1 MIRVLSVLTL
11 LLVSAG
17 HALAQHPKLYDPAAA
32 FFDDSAVREI
42 RLYFTD
48 PDWYNKLVQAH
59 QNQAQTGDP
68 FFPCRFKYGTVE
80 IPQIGCRFK
89 GNSSFRR
96 NGIKRPFKLDFN
108 EYDANANFLGLTKL
122 NLQTND
128 LQPDFLREKLT
139 TDFAGKFVAAL
150 RMVHVRVY
158 VNDAYYGLYTAMEQ
172 PDKRMM
178 ESRFGSNE
186 DGNLYEANE
195 ILGGPGGAVTRPD
208 MGWLGTAPAPYRNI
222 YELETNQEG
231 NDYSGLI
238 EFLNILNNT
247 PAAELPAKLEGVA
260 DVEQMLTWMALNNL
274 FVNLDSYLAD
284 AGEYYL
290 YDRTRD
296 GKFIYVQW
304 DHNESF
310 GTTGDG
316 TVRISNPFTFDVFWL
331 PGNGVG
337 AQNQRPLLQKTLAT
351 PEYRRLYLRI
361 FARLLREG
369 FNPDAF
375 SARITQMANLI
386 REHVYA
392 DPNKV
397 TTNQAFETSLNEQTT
412 SAGGGAGS
420 LTLYG
425 LNQFVRERYNYL
437 RPWLNSQAQAADV
450 RLNEI
455 VAVNNGLHKDAAGDA
470 DPWIELHNLG
480 PGPVTMTN
488 LFLTDDPAN
497 PTKWALP
504 ARTLADGE
512 FLVLWLDGE
521 TTEGDTHANFRL
533 QTAGGRLFLSQ
544 SANGS
549 TSTLDSVTYPGGAS
563 GQVHSRLGAYGTQWA
578 LTFQPTPATANPVAG
593 SSSTQPPTTGSGQ
606 LLINEIMA
614 DNDDVYPDPD
624 EAGAFNDWFEIFN
637 PGTTAV
643 NMSGMYITDNL
654 SNPTKWKV
662 PEGVTIPARGYLVF
676 IADDQTEQGKLHT
689 NFKLSEEGEEL
700 GIFQAEGKTLIDS
713 YKFGLQQEDVS
724 LGRVTDGD
732 GAWAIFRPATP
743 GARNLA
749 GYVNWITNAAS
760 FNLAAVAAE
769 SIVSAFGA
777 NLTAGAIAPSTTPLP
792 TTLGGVT
799 VTITDKNNVAR
810 AAPLFFVSNGQVNF
824 QAPAET
830 ATGRARISLQR
841 QDGST
846 IAGDLLVE
854 KAAPGLFAANANGAG
869 AGAFVA
875 LRIAADGAQTY
886 LPTFSFDASQNRFV
900 AVPVSLGA
908 ETDKVYLILYGT
920 GIRNEKELADVT
932 VEVGG
937 QPVPVLFSGAQGSL
951 LGLDQVNI
959 GPLPRTLQGKGSVK
973 IVMSVNRRDANQL
986 TITIQ

>member
-1 MIRVLSVLTL
+1 MIRVLFSVALF
-11 LLVSAG
+11 LVAASQT
-17 HALAQHPKLYDPAAA
+17 LAQNPRLYDPAAA
-32 FFDDSAVREI
+32 FFDDSAVREV

-48 PDWYNKLVQAH
+48 SDWYNKLVQAH

-68 FFPCRFKYGTVE
+68 FFPCRFKWGSVDL
-80 IPQIGCRFK
+80 PQVGCRFK

-108 EYDANANFLGLTKL
+108 EFDANTNFLGLTKL

-128 LQPDFLREKLT
+128 LQPDFLREKLVT
-139 TDFAGKFVAAL
+139 EFAGKFVAAA
-150 RMVHVRVY
+150 RTVHVRVY

-172 PDKRMM
+172 PDKSMM
-178 ESRFGSNE
+178 ESRFGNNE

-195 ILGGPGGAVTRPD
+195 ILGAPDGGAVTRPD
-208 MGWLGTAPAPYRNI
+208 LAWLGTAAEPYRRI
-222 YELETNQEG
+222 YELETNQEA

-247 PAAELPAKLEGVA
+247 PTAELPAKLEAVA
-260 DVEQMLTWMALNNL
+260 DVEQMLTWLAINNL

-290 YDRTRD
+290 YERTRD
-296 GKFIYVQW
+296 GRFIYTQW
-304 DHNESF
+304 DQNESF

-316 TVRISNPFTFDVFWL
+316 TVRIQNPFVFDVFWL

-337 AQNQRPLLQKTLAT
+337 AQNQRPLIQKTLAA

-369 FNPDAF
+369 FDPQTF

-397 TTNQAFETSLNEQTT
+397 TTNQQFETALNDQTM
-412 SAGGGAGS
+412 SG
-420 LTLYG
+420 TLPLFG

-455 VAVNNGLHKDAAGDA
+455 VATNNGQYKDGAGDA

-480 PGPVTMTN
+480 PGPVTLTN
-488 LFLTDDPAN
+488 FYLTDDPAS

-512 FLVLWLDGE
+512 YLVLWLDGE

-533 QTAGGRLFLSQ
+533 QTAGGRLFLTQ
-544 SANGS
+544 G
-549 TSTLDSVTYPGGAS
+549 TGGGTTLDSVTYPGAAD
-563 GQVHSRLGAYGTQWA
+563 GQAYTRLGSYGSRWA
-578 LTFQPTPATANPVAG
+578 QTFQPTPLTANPMAG
-593 SSSTQPPTTGSGQ
+593 SSTAQPPSTGTGQ

-614 DNDDVYPDPD
+614 DNDEIYPDPD
-624 EAGAFNDWFEIFN
+624 EPGAYNDWFEIFN

-643 NMSGMYITDNL
+643 DMSGMFITDNL
-654 SNPTKWKV
+654 SSPTKWQV
-662 PEGVTIPARGYLVF
+662 PAGVTIPARGYLVF
-676 IADDQTEQGKLHT
+676 IADDETAQGRRHT

-700 GIFQAEGKTLIDS
+700 GIFAADGKTLIDS
-713 YKFGLQQEDVS
+713 RKFGLQQEDVS

-732 GAWAIFRPATP
+732 GAWAIFKPATP
-743 GARNLA
+743 GAANTA

-760 FNLAAVAAE
+760 FNLASVAAE

-777 NLTAGAIAPSTTPLP
+777 NLTGSTIVPTTTPLP

-799 VTITDKNNVAR
+799 ITVTDKNNVAR
-810 AAPLFFVSNGQVNF
+810 AAPLFFVSGGQINF
-824 QAPAET
+824 QVPAGT
-830 ATGRARISLQR
+830 ATGRGKIALQR
-841 QDGST
+841 QDGTT
-846 IAGDLLVE
+846 ISGDLLIE
-854 KAAPGLFAANANGAG
+854 KAAPGLFAANADGQG
-869 AGAFVA
+869 VGAFVA
-875 LRIAADGAQTY
+875 LRVAADGTQTY
-886 LPTFSFDASQNRFV
+886 LPTFRLDAATNRFV
-900 AVPVSLGA
+900 AAPLSLGA
-908 ETDKVYLILYGT
+908 ETDRVYLILYGT
-920 GIRNEKELADVT
+920 GIRNEKTLSDVS

-937 QPVPVLFSGAQGSL
+937 QAVPVLFSDAQGSL
-951 LGLDQVNI
+951 VGLDQVNI
-959 GPLPRTLQGKGSVK
+959 GPLPRTLLGKGAVK
-973 IVMSVNRRDANQL
+973 IVMAVNGRDANQL

>member
-1 MIRVLSVLTL
+1 MIRALSAFVFL
-11 LLVSAG
+11 LLCASSVF
-17 HALAQHPKLYDPAAA
+17 AQHPKFYDPAAG
-32 FFDDSAVREI
+32 FFDDSAVREV

-48 PDWYNKLVQAH
+48 TDWYNKLVQAH

-68 FFPCRFKYGTVE
+68 FFPCRFKWGSVE

-108 EYDANANFLGLTKL
+108 EYDPKGNFLGLTKL

-128 LQPDFLREKLT
+128 LQPDFLREKLFS
-139 TDFAGKFVAAL
+139 DFAGKFVTAL
-150 RMVHVRVY
+150 RMVHVRLY

-172 PDKRMM
+172 PDKQMM
-178 ESRFGSNE
+178 ESRFGNNE

-195 ILGGPGGAVTRPD
+195 VLGAPGGGAPQRPD
-208 MGWLGTAPAPYRNI
+208 LAWLGTAASVYQRI
-222 YELETNQEG
+222 YELETNQEA

-238 EFLNILNNT
+238 EFLDILNNT
-247 PAAELPAKLEGVA
+247 PTAELPAKLEAVA

-290 YDRTRD
+290 YERTRD
-296 GKFIYVQW
+296 GRFIYTQW

-316 TVRISNPFTFDVFWL
+316 TVRIQNPFVFDVFWL

-337 AQNQRPLLQKTLAT
+337 AQNQRPLIQKTLAV

-361 FARLLREG
+361 LARLLRGG
-369 FNPDAF
+369 FDPQSF
-375 SARITQMANLI
+375 SARVTQFANLI

-397 TTNQAFETSLNEQTT
+397 TTNQQFETALNDQTM
-412 SAGGGAGS
+412 SG
-420 LTLYG
+420 TLPLFG

-437 RPWLNSQAQAADV
+437 RPWLNSQAQASDV

-455 VAVNNGLHKDAAGDA
+455 VAVNGGQQKDGAGDA

-480 PGPVTMTN
+480 PGPVTLTN
-488 LFLTDDPAN
+488 FHLTDDPAN
-497 PTKWALP
+497 PTKWAVP

-512 FLVLWLDGE
+512 YLVLWLDGE
-521 TTEGDTHANFRL
+521 TAEGDTHANFRL
-533 QTAGGRLFLSQ
+533 QAGGGRVFLSQ
-544 SANGS
+544 VAGG
-549 TSTLDSVTYPGGAS
+549 TTTTLDSVTYPGAS
-563 GQVHSRLGAYGTQWA
+563 AGQVYSRLGAYGSRWA
-578 LTFQPTPATANPVAG
+578 MTFQPTPAAANPTAG
-593 SSSTQPPTTGSGQ
+593 SSTTQPPTTGTGQ

-614 DNDDVYPDPD
+614 DNDDIYPDPD
-624 EAGAFNDWFEIFN
+624 EPGAFNDWFEIFN

-643 NMSGMYITDNL
+643 DMSGMYITDNL
-654 SNPTKWKV
+654 STPTKWQV
-662 PEGVTIPARGYLVF
+662 PAGVTIPARGYLVF
-676 IADDQTEQGKLHT
+676 IADDETAQGRLHT

-700 GIFQAEGKTLIDS
+700 AIFAADGRTLIDS
-713 YKFGLQQEDVS
+713 RRFGLQQEDVS

-732 GAWAIFRPATP
+732 GAWAIFKPATP
-743 GARNLA
+743 GAENTA
-749 GYVNWITNAAS
+749 AYVNWITNAAS
-760 FNLAAVAAE
+760 FNLASVAAE

-777 NLTAGAIAPSTTPLP
+777 NLTGSTIVAAATPLP

-799 VTITDKNNVAR
+799 ITVTDRNNVSR
-810 AAPLFFVSNGQVNF
+810 QAPLFFVSSGQVNF
-824 QAPAET
+824 QVPAGTE
-830 ATGRARISLQR
+830 TGRGRITLQR
-841 QDGST
+841 QDGTRIS
-846 IAGDLLVE
+846 GDLLVE
-854 KAAPGLFAANANGAG
+854 KAAPGLFAANADGQG
-869 AGAFVA
+869 VGAFVA
-875 LRIAADGAQTY
+875 LRIAADGTQTY
-886 LPTFSFDASQNRFV
+886 LPTFRLDAATNRFV
-900 AVPVSLGA
+900 AAPLSLGA

-920 GIRNEKELADVT
+920 GIRNEKNLADVSI
-932 VEVGG
+932 EVGG
-937 QPVPVLFSGAQGSL
+937 VPVPVLFSDAQGAL
-951 LGLDQVNI
+951 IGLDQVNI
-959 GPLPRTLQGKGSVK
+959 GPLPRTLIGKGSVR
-973 IVMSVNRRDANQL
+973 IVMSANGRDANQL